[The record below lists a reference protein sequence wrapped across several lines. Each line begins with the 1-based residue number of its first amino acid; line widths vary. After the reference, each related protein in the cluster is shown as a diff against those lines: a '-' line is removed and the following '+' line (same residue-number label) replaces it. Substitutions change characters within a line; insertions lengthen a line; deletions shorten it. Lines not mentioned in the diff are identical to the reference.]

1 VIEEWS
7 IAAAS
12 MVLNQ
17 HYKDAIVSDFELA
30 DRMYLIGDTVDR
42 GGKKDFP
49 CSIVVH
55 L

>member
-1 VIEEWS
+1 MIEEWS

-17 HYKDAIVSDFELA
+17 YYKDAIVSDFELA
-30 DRMYLIGDTVDR
+30 DRTYLVGDSVDR
-42 GGKKDFP
+42 GGKKDIP
-49 CSIVVH
+49 CGIVVH